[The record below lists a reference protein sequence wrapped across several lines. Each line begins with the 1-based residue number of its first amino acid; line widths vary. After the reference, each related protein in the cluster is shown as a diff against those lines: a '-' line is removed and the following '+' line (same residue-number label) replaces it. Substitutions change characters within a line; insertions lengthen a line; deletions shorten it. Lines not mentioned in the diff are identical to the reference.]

1 MKCTFQAAEH
11 YTDIRYR
18 ISQTIR
24 RTSHHQIWEENG
36 SASYSLNV
44 AYLARRGRGASSSGA
59 GFFSCFPPLKP
70 RYVSWSYASYSLKN
84 TVVLPWVPR
93 A

>member
-36 SASYSLNV
+36 IASYSLNV
-44 AYLARRGRGASSSGA
+44 AYLARRGGGGEQQWSGVFFLFSSS
-59 GFFSCFPPLKP
+59 K
-70 RYVSWSYASYSLKN
+70 
-84 TVVLPWVPR
+84 T
-93 A
+93 